1 MLTAVLFSMIAGV
14 LLIRYNQAIA
24 TRLARPAAGLPRWRT
39 GVAGLPVPQVL
50 IGGYG
55 RVGHTIAV
63 LLKSSGV
70 DFVAFD
76 TDPKR
81 VQQGQADGHA
91 VLYGDIADPE
101 LLAAAR
107 AERASLAIVTVNSH
121 AVALRAVAALRLHC
135 PQVPMIARARD
146 LEASSAL
153 VNAGAIHAYPEAIES
168 SLRLGATA
176 LRMLRISTVDID
188 QMLQDIRDWDY
199 QPVMETP
206 AKEDAK

>member
-1 MLTAVLFSMIAGV
+1 SIA
-14 LLIRYNQAIA
+14 A
-24 TRLARPAAGLPRWRT
+24 RLAPAAEVPPLADRL
-39 GVAGLPVPQVL
+39 AGMPAPQVL

-81 VQQGQADGHA
+81 VQQGQVDGHF

-101 LLAAAR
+101 LLMAAR
-107 AERASLAIVTVNSH
+107 AEQASLAIVTVDAH
-121 AVALRAVAALRLHC
+121 AVALQAVAALRQHC
-135 PQVPMIARARD
+135 PRVPVIARARD
-146 LEASSAL
+146 LEASAAL
-153 VNAGAIHAYPEAIES
+153 INAGAIHAFPEAIES

-176 LRMLRISTVDID
+176 LRMLQIPTVDID

-199 QPVMETP
+199 QPVIEPPT
-206 AKEDAK
+206 KKDGR